1 MLQQQCVACN
11 LMIVSNAGSID
22 GSCTCGHVFTEKK
35 LIGGKRFSEYRAELY
50 SRLENKKQRL
60 LIRQN
65 KEIHGG
71 IQEEATFEHQAWNMK
86 VERHKNPNA
95 EKINRGNIGQR
106 SKVAFARSNSKVIG
120 RPLNHVQIGKGRLD
134 KTQAKVLQS
143 LLRRFPSALA
153 EINKRLMSQNLLWF
167 TLNTPLR
174 ARREQLP
181 MVNHR

>member
-11 LMIVSNAGSID
+11 LMQYRKV
-22 GSCTCGHVFTEKK
+22 K
-35 LIGGKRFSEYRAELY
+35 EYRAELY